1 MEYKYLK
8 LPIITVEHFYE
19 NLIYPKAEQDGA
31 YIITDGV
38 AIQLWYICTPSNP
51 SDKKSWKMPIES
63 SNVHDCLSLSNPTSQ
78 VGSDTT
84 IVPKGG
90 YVSEESL
97 IEIIKQITICKN

>member
-8 LPIITVEHFYE
+8 LPIITVEHLYE

-31 YIITDGV
+31 YLVTDGLT
-38 AIQLWYICTPSNP
+38 IQLWYICTPSNP

-63 SNVHDCLSLSNPTSQ
+63 SNVHDCLPLSSPTSQ
-78 VGSDTT
+78 VGSGTT
-84 IVPKGG
+84 IVQKGG

-97 IEIIKQITICKN
+97 IEIIKRITK